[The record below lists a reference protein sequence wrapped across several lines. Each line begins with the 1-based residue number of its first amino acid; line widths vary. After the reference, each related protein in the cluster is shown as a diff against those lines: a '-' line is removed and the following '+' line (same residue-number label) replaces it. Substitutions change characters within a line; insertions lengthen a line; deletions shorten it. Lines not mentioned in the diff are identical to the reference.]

1 MKIPLYLLL
10 VLVVFVSCAES
21 QRNASHTQNNPV
33 KKPKNIILV
42 EGDGTG
48 LSQVSAAQ
56 FYKDEPSN
64 YDRFPV
70 IGLIKTSAS
79 SDLITDSAASATA
92 FASGQKTY
100 NGAIGVSPDTIP
112 IPTLVEIV
120 SEKNMQTGIVVT
132 STITHA
138 TPACFYA
145 HVPNRNSH
153 EDIAAFLPTSG
164 VDFFAGA
171 GLQYFVQRKDG
182 QNLMETFT
190 ENGFTIDTTSLKN
203 HPEAEKLGFLLAP
216 ESMPTMLNGR
226 GSFLGDASQM
236 ALQRLSNDHGF
247 LLMVEGSQV
256 DWGGHDND
264 AEYLIS
270 ELIDLDNT
278 IGSLLDF
285 AEKDGE
291 TLVVVTADH
300 ETGGFTL
307 AANGDNYNEIAPSF
321 STDGHSA
328 TMVPVFAY
336 GPGSENF
343 GGIYENTQIFHK
355 IMALLTE

>member
-1 MKIPLYLLL
+1 MRYPLFYLALI
-10 VLVVFVSCAES
+10 FIITSCLDPK
-21 QRNASHTQNNPV
+21 TTTV
-33 KKPKNIILV
+33 KSAKPKNIILV

-56 FYKDEPSN
+56 FFKKGPSN

-70 IGLIKTSAS
+70 VGLIKTSAS

-92 FASGQKTY
+92 FACGVKTY
-100 NGAIGVSPDTIP
+100 NGAIGVTPDTLAV
-112 IPTLVEIV
+112 PTLIEIV
-120 SEKNMQTGIVVT
+120 SEKDMQTGIIVT

-145 HVPNRNSH
+145 HVPNRNRH
-153 EDIAAFLPTSG
+153 EDIASFLPISG

-171 GLQYFVQRKDG
+171 GLKYFVKREDG
-182 QNLMETFT
+182 KNLLEQFR
-190 ENGFTIDTTSLKN
+190 EQGFVIDTTSLKD
-203 HPEAEKLGFLLAP
+203 HDEAEKLGFLLAP
-216 ESMPTMLNGR
+216 TSMPTMLEGR
-226 GSFLGDASQM
+226 GDYLSDASKI
-236 ALQRLSNDHGF
+236 ALRRLKGENGF

-264 AEYLIS
+264 SEYLIS

-278 IGSLLDF
+278 LGTLLDF
-285 AEKDGE
+285 AEEDGE
-291 TLVVVTADH
+291 TLIIVTGDH

-307 AANGDNYNEIAPSF
+307 ASNGDNYNEIVPTF

-336 GPGSENF
+336 GPGAEQF

-355 IMALLTE
+355 VMALLSE